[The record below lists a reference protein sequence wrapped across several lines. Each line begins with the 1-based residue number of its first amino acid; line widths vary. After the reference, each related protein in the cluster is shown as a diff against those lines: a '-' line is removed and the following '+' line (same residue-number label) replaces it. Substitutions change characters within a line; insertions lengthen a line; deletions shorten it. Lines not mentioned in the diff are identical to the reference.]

1 MDCRKGKDFNL
12 SSKRKMSELIYVYLI
27 IVKLFSLALFIL
39 AKEPVHAASDQTFI
53 IVHS

>member
-12 SSKRKMSELIYVYLI
+12 SSKRRMSELIYVSLI
-27 IVKLFSLALFIL
+27 IVKVIQPSFIYT